1 MTGNGCAGFQDV
13 RATALTQNNLLSTNT
28 DFNMQNLEYSA
39 WDTANCNPC
48 SADGLGRTTHYLE
61 VFADG
66 LVDVEANNGAVAIR
80 ITPTS

>member
-48 SADGLGRTTHYLE
+48 SADGL
-61 VFADG
+61 
-66 LVDVEANNGAVAIR
+66 VDVEATNGAVAVR
-80 ITPTS
+80 ITPMS